1 LLSSVPVV
9 LAQQNAPQPEVPLAM
24 ASPDSVAK
32 PSPHFFSEPQLSAL
46 RRLSDIIVPA
56 IAGTPGALEAGAP
69 EFLDFLIGQ
78 SPLPTRTLYRT
89 GLEALNTR
97 AMAQYGQPFARL
109 GNVQADT
116 LLGPLREPRTRRA
129 HAPQLACS
137 PCAGSQEDPA
147 DTFAVFLRHAKA
159 YILTATMNS
168 REWIAAASQRN
179 RSASGIGMYWL
190 PAE

>member
-1 LLSSVPVV
+1 MRRRRFVQSLPLLSSVPVV

-69 EFLDFLIGQ
+69 EFLDFLIGN
-78 SPLPTRTLYRT
+78 SPPATRALYRS
-89 GLEALNTR
+89 GLDALNTR
-97 AMAQYGQPFARL
+97 SIAKYGKAFTGLDGAQSETNL
-109 GNVQADT
+109 S
-116 LLGPLREPRTRRA
+116 PLR
-129 HAPQLACS
+129 
-137 PCAGSQEDPA
+137 DPWTWKDPPDA
-147 DTFAVFLRHAKA
+147 YAVFLRNAKSD
-159 YILTATMNS
+159 ILTATVNS
-168 REWIAAASQRN
+168 REWIAVVSQRN
-179 RSASGIGMYWL
+179 RGASGIGTYWI